1 MSSEVAISNHPRR
14 TALATVL
21 RTLALSAADERRTR
35 LGDGLDELLKE
46 HGLDALEGHAGELD
60 VVGLLRRLEADRP
73 ALVAH
78 ERAALRRLFAH
89 GVADH
94 LMAEALTA
102 DVARVD
108 ELVARLT
115 WLAATTV
122 LDALSEL
129 DGVLGASDVDPLWQ
143 GIARR
148 IRALDAAGTGDARA
162 EAIVSLCALGRSASP
177 AAIEALSMLAGE
189 LLDPGLCDLA
199 ERLAPALDDGD
210 AEASEQG
217 GEPVAE
223 SAEDDAEAV
232 PDEAEVPARAPARR
246 SPQARRAQ
254 VAGQGA
260 PRPFGS
266 LGMVLAAV
274 SGWLA
279 LRALMRFAANVLLR
293 CQRSTDVRVDGTG
306 IYVTSSVS
314 VLGRTLRTR
323 EISIPFAN
331 LASAA
336 REVAYPRLGLYAGL
350 GALSLG
356 SYLGV
361 SLASDGVWSRSPS
374 LVALG
379 AGVFGVSLALDF
391 LLSGLGVGRGGAH
404 SLVFV
409 PRRGAPIAVAVD
421 DVHAAD
427 EVLRAIADRAL

>member
-14 TALATVL
+14 TALAAVL

-46 HGLDALEGHAGELD
+46 QGLDALEGQAGELD
-60 VVGLLRRLEADRP
+60 VVGLLRRFETDRP

-78 ERAALRRLFAH
+78 ERAALRRLLAH

-94 LMAEALTA
+94 VVADALAA

-108 ELVARLT
+108 ELAARLT

-129 DGVLGASDVDPLWQ
+129 DGVLGASDVDPLWR
-143 GIARR
+143 GIGRR
-148 IRALDAAGTGDARA
+148 VRALDAEGTGDARA
-162 EAIVSLCALGRSASP
+162 EAIVALAALARSASP
-177 AAIEALSMLAGE
+177 AAIEALSTLVGE
-189 LLDPGLCDLA
+189 LLDPGLRDLA

-210 AEASEQG
+210 ALGSDQDDEPTSEPS
-217 GEPVAE
+217 E
-223 SAEDDAEAV
+223 EDDSAAPGEG
-232 PDEAEVPARAPARR
+232 EVPVRAPTRR
-246 SPQARRAQ
+246 SLHARRAQ
-254 VAGQGA
+254 VVGQGA
-260 PRPFGS
+260 PRPLGGI
-266 LGMVLAAV
+266 GMVLAGV
-274 SGWLA
+274 TGWLA
-279 LRALMRFAANVLLR
+279 LRFLARLGANVLLR
-293 CQRSTDVRVDGTG
+293 CERRSEVRVDGSG
-306 IYVTSSVS
+306 IYVTLSFAL
-314 VLGRTLRTR
+314 LGRTLRTR
-323 EISIPFAN
+323 ELSIPFAN

-356 SYLGV
+356 TYLGV

-379 AGVFGVSLALDF
+379 AGVFGVGLALDF
-391 LLSGLGVGRGGAH
+391 LLSGIGVGRGGAH

-427 EVLRAIADRAL
+427 EVLRAIADRSL